1 MKYGYKE
8 VRRLGAD
15 RLRGLCIEKNW
26 YTCGT
31 NEEYAVVLNMADREN
46 ITTNDIVEIATD
58 ICEHSNNI
66 QFDEYTNVMY
76 EIANRCYTFF
86 EEA

>member
-8 VRRLGAD
+8 VRQLGASN
-15 RLRGLCIEKNW
+15 LRSLCIKNDW

-31 NEEYAVVLNMADREN
+31 NAEYEKVLEMANKEN
-46 ITTNDIVEIATD
+46 ITTDDIVEIATD
-58 ICEHSNNI
+58 IYEHSSNI
-66 QFDEYTNVMY
+66 QFDEFTSVMF
-76 EIANRCYTFF
+76 EIGDACHTFF